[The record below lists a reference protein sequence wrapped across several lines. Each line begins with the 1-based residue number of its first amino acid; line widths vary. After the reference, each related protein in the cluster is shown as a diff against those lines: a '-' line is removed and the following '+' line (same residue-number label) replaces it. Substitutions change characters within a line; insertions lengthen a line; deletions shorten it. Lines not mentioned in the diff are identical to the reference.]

1 MAEYQKQI
9 NDLQENLDKER
20 RSRSEFEKKL
30 REELKYTL
38 ENSMKI
44 KYQKKLESLQMD
56 NQELNSK
63 ANSYWN
69 EIIVLETRLKDIL
82 NITSSSSLESWDII
96 LTLFFKRATIF
107 LLKLNFLS
115 KLMTKCQEH
124 CW

>member
-9 NDLQENLDKER
+9 NDFQENLDKER
-20 RSRSEFEKKL
+20 KSRSEFEKKL
-30 REELKYTL
+30 REDLKYTL

-69 EIIVLETRLKDIL
+69 EIIVLETRLKDVL
-82 NITSSSSLESWDII
+82 NITSSSSLES
-96 LTLFFKRATIF
+96 
-107 LLKLNFLS
+107 
-115 KLMTKCQEH
+115 
-124 CW
+124 